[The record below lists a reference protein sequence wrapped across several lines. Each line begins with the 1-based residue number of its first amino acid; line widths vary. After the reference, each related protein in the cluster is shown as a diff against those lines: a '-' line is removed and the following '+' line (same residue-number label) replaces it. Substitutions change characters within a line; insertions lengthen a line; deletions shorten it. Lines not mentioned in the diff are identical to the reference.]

1 VKPFVQQR
9 DQLWI
14 ARMISQP
21 IKIGVV
27 FDPVFPEL
35 SVAAANN
42 SIEQV
47 KSRVEFSQATINA
60 RYVVYADRVFLLD
73 G

>member
-1 VKPFVQQR
+1 
-9 DQLWI
+9 
-14 ARMISQP
+14 MISQP
-21 IKIGVV
+21 IEIGVV

-35 SVAAANN
+35 SVAAAND

-60 RYVVYADRVFLLD
+60 RDVVYADRVFLLD
-73 G
+73 GLSSRCPLFRPVLFS